1 MQFIKQWT
9 FCVCITLIIS
19 VVFSFIAPKGGLG
32 RFFRIIISL
41 FIFLSFLYPFAQ
53 FKLGDIT
60 LFEKDENVS
69 YSAQTDQTG
78 ARIIAA
84 NIKQFLEKNG
94 VKSASVTCEVDIEE
108 NVINIESVQ
117 IAVGDEY
124 DLDEVKKMILNN
136 YGINARVIRIGD

>member
-1 MQFIKQWT
+1 M
-9 FCVCITLIIS
+9 CITLIIS
-19 VVFSFIAPKGGLG
+19 VVFSFVTPKGGLG
-32 RFFRIIISL
+32 RFFKIIISL

-60 LFEKDENVS
+60 LPDNAEHS
-69 YSAQTDQTG
+69 QYSADADQTG
-78 ARIIAA
+78 AKIIAA

-94 VKSASVTCEVDIEE
+94 VKSASVTCEIDIDD

-124 DLDEVKKMILNN
+124 DLDEVKKMILDN
-136 YGINARVIRIGD
+136 YGIHARVIHIGD